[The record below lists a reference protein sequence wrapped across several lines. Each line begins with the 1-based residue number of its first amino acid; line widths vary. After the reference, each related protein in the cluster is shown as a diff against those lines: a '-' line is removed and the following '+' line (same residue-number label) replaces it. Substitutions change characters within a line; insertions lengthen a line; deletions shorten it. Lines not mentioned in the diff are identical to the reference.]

1 MAGKKK
7 EVGASYSNNWG
18 GARPNSGRPSNGE
31 VINIRAIMDEHI
43 DVNIVMDQLLQRIE
57 SGDHR
62 AIELFMKYR
71 AGLPKQEIDL
81 NMEGRVDHNI
91 TLKSLISFE
100 DDEEEDDDE

>member
-7 EVGASYSNNWG
+7 IDGANDLTSNWG
-18 GARPNSGRPSNGE
+18 GSRPKAGRPSLGE
-31 VINIRAIMDEHI
+31 VINIRQIMDEHI
-43 DVNIVMDQLLQRIE
+43 DIDVVMQKLYERIE

-81 NMEGRVDHNI
+81 NTTGQVDLNV
-91 TLKSLISFE
+91 TLKGLISF
-100 DDEEEDDDE
+100 DDE